1 MDENV
6 EVEVETDEGATVVES
21 ARELQRRLK
30 NAFGTAALTT
40 RIEEEGERV
49 VVNGDGWQFTARR
62 DDTVV
67 FKPGGTSYR
76 IVRDANA
83 LESVSTDSE
92 TEEVVFVFAD
102 EEIVLRRGVE
112 HRR

>member
-1 MDENV
+1 MEDI
-6 EVEVETDEGATVVES
+6 EVEVKTDDGAEVVEN

-30 NAFGTAALTT
+30 RTFGNAGLTT
-40 RIEEEGERV
+40 RIEEQGERV

-62 DDTVV
+62 DETVV
-67 FKPGGTSYR
+67 FKPGGTPYR

-83 LESVSTDSE
+83 LESVEKNDADGG
-92 TEEVVFVFAD
+92 VVFVFED
-102 EEIVLRRGVE
+102 EEITLRRGVE

>member
-1 MDENV
+1 MDDI
-6 EVEVETDEGATVVES
+6 EVEVETSDGAEVAEN

-30 NAFGTAALTT
+30 NAFGRAALTT

-67 FKPGGTSYR
+67 FKPGGTPYR
-76 IVRDANA
+76 IVRDADA
-83 LESVSTDSE
+83 LESVETDDS
-92 TEEVVFVFAD
+92 TEEVVFRFED
-102 EEIVLRRGVE
+102 ETVVLRRGVE